1 MNDPAGTREVRVIA
15 LADLPP
21 TTFSREFVGA
31 DHGGTRAC
39 LIFVDAPPGGGPSL
53 HRHPYDEIFVVE
65 AGEATFT
72 ADGVERVVRSG
83 EMVVVPAGVA
93 HAFVNSGAGPLR
105 QVDIH
110 LSAQFSTEWLSA

>member
-1 MNDPAGTREVRVIA
+1 MSDAADAREVRVIA
-15 LADLPP
+15 LDDLPP
-21 TTFSREFVGA
+21 TTFSREFVGG
-31 DHGGTRAC
+31 DHGGTGAC
-39 LIFVDAPPGGGPSL
+39 LIFVEAPPGGGPSL

-72 ADGVERVVRSG
+72 ADGAERVVRAG

-93 HAFVNSGAGPLR
+93 HAFVNSGEGPLR

-110 LSAQFSTEWLSA
+110 LSARFSTEWLPE